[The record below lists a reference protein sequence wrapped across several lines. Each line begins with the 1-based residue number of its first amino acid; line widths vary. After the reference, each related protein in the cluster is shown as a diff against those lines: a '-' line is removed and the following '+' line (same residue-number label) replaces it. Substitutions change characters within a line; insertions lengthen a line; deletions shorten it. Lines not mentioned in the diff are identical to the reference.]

1 MKLLKRSLVLLG
13 CALAAAAAFTA
24 CELGLGGDDDRLA
37 TNQDAVSKIEVT
49 GQTTTFIKGA
59 DFSLGNGVVTA
70 TYVNGTTAVVT
81 DKVVQ
86 SGFNSDTVSDD
97 VTVTLS
103 YTKDGRTVSTS
114 YEVSII
120 LPVKAIA
127 VTEQPEKTT
136 YNLYIQKIPMLDLTG
151 LKVTATYEDDTTAPV
166 PVDQLQVSAPTNQG
180 SNELTITYAGKTTTL
195 TVEVTKYYGFSSAE
209 YYYTITGT
217 GDGYEGE
224 THKMNV
230 GFARDAG
237 AEYSILAVTLNDEF
251 VVEESKTVNVGF
263 INDPTECSVYT
274 TTAGGDFTIYAL
286 ADFESVNCS
295 AVYGPWNIVIGD
307 IDNPGN
313 FGWVGRPD
321 NYGFDP
327 LPSYSTVT
335 YTGQSNYYADDDPL
349 NGHNYDGKY
358 VVFKITGTTTVVK
371 TEVYVLDK

>member
-24 CELGLGGDDDRLA
+24 CELGLGDNDDRLA

-103 YTKDGRTVSTS
+103 YTEDGRTVSTS

-120 LPVKAIA
+120 LPVKEIK
-127 VTEQPEKTT
+127 VTKEPTKKT
-136 YNLYIQKIPMLDLTG
+136 YDLYIQNVPLLDLTG
-151 LKVTATYEDDTTAPV
+151 LEVTAIYEDDSETVV
-166 PVDQLQVSAPTNQG
+166 PVDQLQVSAPTKQG
-180 SNELTITYAGKTTTL
+180 DNELTITYAEKTTTL
-195 TVEVTKYYGFSSAE
+195 TVDVTKYYDFPADT
-209 YYYTITGT
+209 YYTITGT
-217 GDGYEGE
+217 GEGYNGE

-237 AEYSILAVTLNDEF
+237 AEYSILAVTLNNDL
-251 VVEESKTVNVGF
+251 VVKESKTVSAGF
-263 INDPTECSVYT
+263 LNNPTECSVYT

-295 AVYGPWNIVIGD
+295 AEYGPWNIVIGD
-307 IDNPGN
+307 IDNPGSY
-313 FGWVGRPD
+313 GWVGRPD
-321 NYGFDP
+321 NFGFDP

-335 YTGQSNYYADDDPL
+335 YTGQSNFYDKSDPK